1 MFNLFKSKKRDSNVE
16 KSITA
21 GSLLN
26 LVNQSKAIKNIY
38 SVSIEDIFAVIKN
51 RIKNRLSLLREDPDR
66 DPSERKGRIENRKD
80 KEAYPLD
87 KIKEDYAIIDGKVFL
102 NRYKRIGGANM
113 TWGGFRALCEKW
125 QEEYIGLDCTEV
137 KDIFSDI
144 KVLQYI
150 KNDIYIKACVSFY
163 VNMALPM
170 NLKIEMW
177 SDDVEQLRR
186 EYLKMMEMIDIV
198 KYGE

>member
-1 MFNLFKSKKRDSNVE
+1 MFNLFKLKKRDSIVE

-26 LVNQSKAIKNIY
+26 LVNQSKAVQNVY
-38 SVSIEDIFAVIKN
+38 SVFIEDIFAVIRG
-51 RIKNRLSLLREDPDR
+51 RIKNRLDSD
-66 DPSERKGRIENRKD
+66 S
-80 KEAYPLD
+80 YPLD

-125 QEEYIGLDCTEV
+125 QEEYIGLDNTEIN
-137 KDIFSDI
+137 DIFTDI

-150 KNDIYIKACVSFY
+150 KNDIYIKIAVSFY

-170 NLKIEMW
+170 NVRIEMW
-177 SDDVEQLRR
+177 SDNVEQLRQ
-186 EYLKMMEMIDIV
+186 EYLKMIEMIDIA

>member
-113 TWGGFRALCEKW
+113 TWGWFRALCEKW

>member
-1 MFNLFKSKKRDSNVE
+1 MFNLFRSKKHNSDAD

-21 GSLLN
+21 GSLLH
-26 LVNQSKAIKNIY
+26 LVNQSKVVQNVY
-38 SVSIEDIFAVIKN
+38 SVFIEDIFAVIRG
-51 RIKNRLSLLREDPDR
+51 RIKNNRESD
-66 DPSERKGRIENRKD
+66 SYS
-80 KEAYPLD
+80 YPLD

-125 QEEYIGLDCTEV
+125 QEEYIGLDCTEI
-137 KDIFSDI
+137 KDIFTDI

-150 KNDIYIKACVSFY
+150 KNDIYIKINVSFY

-170 NLKIEMW
+170 NVRMEMW
-177 SDDVEQLRR
+177 SDDVEQLRQ
-186 EYLKMMEMIDIV
+186 EYLKMIEMMDIA

>member
-1 MFNLFKSKKRDSNVE
+1 MFNLFRSKKHNSDAD
-16 KSITA
+16 KPITA

-26 LVNQSKAIKNIY
+26 LVNQSKAVQNVY
-38 SVSIEDIFAVIKN
+38 TVFIEDIFAVIRG
-51 RIKNRLSLLREDPDR
+51 RIKNRVDSD
-66 DPSERKGRIENRKD
+66 S
-80 KEAYPLD
+80 YPLG

-125 QEEYIGLDCTEV
+125 KEEYIGLDCTEV
-137 KDIFSDI
+137 KDIFTDI

-150 KNDIYIKACVSFY
+150 KNDIYIKIAVGFY

-170 NLKIEMW
+170 NVRMEMW
-177 SDDVEQLRR
+177 SDDVEQLRQ
-186 EYLKMMEMIDIV
+186 EYLKMIEMIDIA

>member
-1 MFNLFKSKKRDSNVE
+1 MFNLFKSKKRDSDVE

-26 LVNQSKAIKNIY
+26 LVNQSKEVRGIY
-38 SVSIEDIFAVIKN
+38 TVPIEDIFAVI
-51 RIKNRLSLLREDPDR
+51 R
-66 DPSERKGRIENRKD
+66 GRIDNRKD
-80 KEAYPLD
+80 KSHYPLD

-113 TWGGFRALCEKW
+113 TWPAFRALCEKW
-125 QEEYIGLDCTEV
+125 QEEYIGLDCTEI
-137 KDIFSDI
+137 KDIFTDI

-150 KNDIYIKACVSFY
+150 KNDIYIKIAVSFY

-170 NLKIEMW
+170 NVRIEMW
-177 SDDVEQLRR
+177 SDDTDQLRQ
-186 EYLKMMEMIDIV
+186 EYLKMIEMIDRA

>member
-26 LVNQSKAIKNIY
+26 LVNQSKAVQNIY

-113 TWGGFRALCEKW
+113 TCPAFRALCEKW
-125 QEEYIGLDCTEV
+125 QEEYIGLDCTEI
-137 KDIFSDI
+137 KDIFTDI

-150 KNDIYIKACVSFY
+150 KNDIYIKIAASFY
-163 VNMALPM
+163 VNTALPM
-170 NLKIEMW
+170 NVRMEMW
-177 SDDVEQLRR
+177 SDDVEQLRQ
-186 EYLKMMEMIDIV
+186 EYLKMIEMMDRA

>member
-1 MFNLFKSKKRDSNVE
+1 MFNLFKSKKHNSDAD
-16 KSITA
+16 KPITA

-26 LVNQSKAIKNIY
+26 LVNQSKAVQNIY
-38 SVSIEDIFAVIKN
+38 SVSIEDIFAVIRG
-51 RIKNRLSLLREDPDR
+51 RIKNRPSLLREDPVKDR
-66 DPSERKGRIENRKD
+66 SERNRVD
-80 KEAYPLD
+80 REAYPLD

-125 QEEYIGLDCTEV
+125 QEEYIGLDCTEI
-137 KDIFSDI
+137 KDIFTDI

-150 KNDIYIKACVSFY
+150 KNDIYIKIAVSFY

-170 NLKIEMW
+170 NVRIEMW
-177 SDDVEQLRR
+177 SDNVEQLRQ
-186 EYLKMMEMIDIV
+186 EYLKMIEMIDIA